1 MHQYNQIY
9 LVGRNFALLHNRVDQ
24 RDNNGWEGASILL
37 TLQSTFP
44 RLSAIPSR
52 TEGRKDE
59 GVNSPPHQQRTVK
72 KSHPENANT
81 GEHGTSKHQ
90 CIPYEP
96 EDEPS

>member
-24 RDNNGWEGASILL
+24 RDNNGWEGASISL
-37 TLQSTFP
+37 TLPSTFP

-59 GVNSPPHQQRTVK
+59 GVNSPPL
-72 KSHPENANT
+72 AN
-81 GEHGTSKHQ
+81 SVL
-90 CIPYEP
+90 
-96 EDEPS
+96 